1 MNANLAA
8 VLYLV
13 AGILFILSL
22 RGLSSPASSRQGN
35 FFGMAGMAIAIV
47 TTLALHPPASF
58 FPWLVVIVGVGLG
71 GGAGA
76 VIARRVPMTS
86 MPELVAA
93 FHSLV
98 GMAAVLVAAA
108 ALYAPAAFDAGA
120 PGGIHKPSLVE
131 MSIGVAI
138 GAVTFTGSVIAFL
151 KLSGRMSGASILLPA
166 RHAINLALAV
176 LIIVLI
182 VWFVPAGNPL

>member
-1 MNANLAA
+1 MSPNLAA
-8 VLYLV
+8 FLYLV
-13 AGILFILSL
+13 AGVLFILSL

-35 FFGMAGMAIAIV
+35 FFGMAGMGIAIV

-58 FPWLVVIVGVGLG
+58 FAWLLVIVGIGLG

-98 GMAAVLVAAA
+98 GMAGGLGGG
-108 ALYAPAAFDAGA
+108 GA
-120 PGGIHKPSLVE
+120 PYLPSP
-131 MSIGVAI
+131 
-138 GAVTFTGSVIAFL
+138 
-151 KLSGRMSGASILLPA
+151 LP
-166 RHAINLALAV
+166 
-176 LIIVLI
+176 
-182 VWFVPAGNPL
+182 